1 MNLELKYGKIE
12 DICQRDVRA
21 LAGKITPAVL
31 AEAAKRTGVVLVK
44 SPLCLGNLVWLGIAC
59 ALHMSLDFAC
69 ILTMT
74 LKLLEDQQ
82 AFYSSEL
89 GKARRN
95 GQRQERGKAGKTG
108 KGKHG
113 KSKHCPQRDDP
124 TRLSEEAFVK
134 ARRRMPLAFWVNLI
148 IILGEQFQEQHRS
161 LLTFHGDRLLAVD
174 GTCIDMANWKRLR
187 DYFGTAK
194 NARGRQSVQA
204 RMVMLQFP
212 FIRLLVEAAVKHAID
227 PLRLSFKNA
236 LRELFAMHSSL
247 VIAQGRWVHVS
258 LEKLLDRVA
267 EHQVPYR
274 PGRSYPRRK
283 QSSNHKRKSK
293 HPRGSKTTKAPQSRN
308 RKPKAAKRQRAKSSK
323 KG

>member
-1 MNLELKYGKIE
+1 MFTDELRAEVWE

-74 LKLLEDQQ
+74 VKLLEDQQ

-113 KSKHCPQRDDP
+113 KSKHCPCI
-124 TRLSEEAFVK
+124 F
-134 ARRRMPLAFWVNLI
+134 
-148 IILGEQFQEQHRS
+148 LGRKP
-161 LLTFHGDRLLAVD
+161 G
-174 GTCIDMANWKRLR
+174 N
-187 DYFGTAK
+187 
-194 NARGRQSVQA
+194 
-204 RMVMLQFP
+204 
-212 FIRLLVEAAVKHAID
+212 AID
-227 PLRLSFKNA
+227 YRQLDFLPLQDHPLR
-236 LRELFAMHSSL
+236 H
-247 VIAQGRWVHVS
+247 
-258 LEKLLDRVA
+258 
-267 EHQVPYR
+267 R
-274 PGRSYPRRK
+274 PGVRTVVCEPGF
-283 QSSNHKRKSK
+283 
-293 HPRGSKTTKAPQSRN
+293 PIA
-308 RKPKAAKRQRAKSSK
+308 
-323 KG
+323 